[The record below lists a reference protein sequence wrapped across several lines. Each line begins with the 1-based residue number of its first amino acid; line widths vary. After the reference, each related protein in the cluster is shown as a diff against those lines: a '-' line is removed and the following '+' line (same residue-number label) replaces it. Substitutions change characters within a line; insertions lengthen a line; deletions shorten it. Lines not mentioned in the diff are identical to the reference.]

1 MLEQEKA
8 VLDEEYSQALTL
20 NEELQVQHEQILTV
34 KCADCAPLDNMSA
47 QLQLHLQYLQR
58 EHRPSIIVEE
68 PAEASSEHNQRLPPL
83 KRAQN
88 VHSGSSTSTGA
99 EGVSPHDQ
107 QYSNATDGR
116 RFSFSPYL
124 FTQSTAGAGG
134 RGHHHPLPEHVIAE
148 MQSECESS
156 FKQQSPPEPKDIVH
170 QYFDFL
176 HQEVCPPVTNVCRTR
191 S

>member
-1 MLEQEKA
+1 M
-8 VLDEEYSQALTL
+8 SQ
-20 NEELQVQHEQILTV
+20 
-34 KCADCAPLDNMSA
+34 

-58 EHRPSIIVEE
+58 EHRPSILAEE
-68 PAEASSEHNQRLPPL
+68 PSEAQQRLLPPL
-83 KRAQN
+83 KRVP
-88 VHSGSSTSTGA
+88 VHSGSSTST

-116 RFSFSPYL
+116 RFSFSPFL
-124 FTQSTAGAGG
+124 FTQSTAGVRG
-134 RGHHHPLPEHVIAE
+134 GHHQPLPEHVIAE

-176 HQEVCPPVTNVCRTR
+176 HQEVRLIRVTCV
-191 S
+191 